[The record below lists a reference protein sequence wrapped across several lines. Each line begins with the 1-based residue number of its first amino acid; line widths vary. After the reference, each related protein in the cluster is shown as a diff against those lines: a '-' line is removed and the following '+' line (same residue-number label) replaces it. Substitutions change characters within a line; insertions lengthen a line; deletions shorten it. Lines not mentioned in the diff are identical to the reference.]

1 MNGIEKLKKIIEV
14 RISSINNT
22 INKYNLLSS
31 LETYAIKLDEEN
43 LWDLTEEE
51 AKYIINSLKNISKL
65 TSAEEKFLL
74 DFVKLPPEVK
84 KVKKTYVGL
93 DEKQLSI
100 FNGIKN
106 KILNYKEDN
115 LKKDIDRLNDILT
128 EYKNLLSKLSG
139 QNNMFL
145 ITETNVISEL
155 LTQENTSL
163 EEQMEIFLEI
173 NKLNEKI
180 FANYGLKDDY
190 NEEEIDEDSLGITD
204 LSEEKLDELFKNYG
218 IVWESVSLLSGESK
232 LDKIT
237 QSKLYWKE
245 LFHEG
250 FIRLRT
256 GPFPNEMLNYGYT
269 VLRAAV
275 ARSLMGSGLLPAIG
289 IFHKNRYNAFP
300 LADDVMEPYRP
311 YVDEIVFNLYAN
323 GENIL
328 NKYSK
333 SVILKLL
340 YADTFFENV
349 SRPLDIGLSITTASL
364 AKCYNGSQKKI
375 LYPILK

>member
-1 MNGIEKLKKIIEV
+1 
-14 RISSINNT
+14 
-22 INKYNLLSS
+22 
-31 LETYAIKLDEEN
+31 
-43 LWDLTEEE
+43 
-51 AKYIINSLKNISKL
+51 
-65 TSAEEKFLL
+65 
-74 DFVKLPPEVK
+74 
-84 KVKKTYVGL
+84 
-93 DEKQLSI
+93 
-100 FNGIKN
+100 
-106 KILNYKEDN
+106 
-115 LKKDIDRLNDILT
+115 
-128 EYKNLLSKLSG
+128 
-139 QNNMFL
+139 
-145 ITETNVISEL
+145 
-155 LTQENTSL
+155 
-163 EEQMEIFLEI
+163 
-173 NKLNEKI
+173 
-180 FANYGLKDDY
+180 
-190 NEEEIDEDSLGITD
+190 
-204 LSEEKLDELFKNYG
+204 
-218 IVWESVSLLSGESK
+218 
-232 LDKIT
+232 
-237 QSKLYWKE
+237 
-245 LFHEG
+245 
-250 FIRLRT
+250 
-256 GPFPNEMLNYGYT
+256 MLNYGYT